1 MSSFLPIPNTS
12 VKNAFDFNSTIKPQQ
27 VFSRYSNICIFCSNN
42 ESVALM
48 SDGSFRKCLRCQKH
62 FKARVF
68 QAVPNPNPMLSQPTS
83 YKTPIFPT
91 IRPNFMP
98 NKPGENKY
106 PHNNIPS
113 NNIPPNN
120 IYNKTT

>member
-1 MSSFLPIPNTS
+1 MSSFLPIPNTA
-12 VKNAFDFNSTIKPQQ
+12 VINAFDFNSTIKPQQ

-42 ESVALM
+42 ETVVLM

-68 QAVPNPNPMLSQPTS
+68 QAVPNQNQNQNQNPMLSQPVS

-91 IRPNFMP
+91 IRPN
-98 NKPGENKY
+98 Y
-106 PHNNIPS
+106 IPAPK
-113 NNIPPNN
+113 NP
-120 IYNKTT
+120 K

>member
-1 MSSFLPIPNTS
+1 MSSFLPIPNTA
-12 VKNAFDFNSTIKPQQ
+12 VNNAFDFNSTIKPQQ

-42 ESVALM
+42 ETVALI

-68 QAVPNPNPMLSQPTS
+68 QAVPNQNQNQNPNPNQNPMLSQPVS

-91 IRPNFMP
+91 IRPNYIAAP
-98 NKPGENKY
+98 KNQEDKK
-106 PHNNIPS
+106 
-113 NNIPPNN
+113 
-120 IYNKTT
+120 

>member
-68 QAVPNPNPMLSQPTS
+68 QVVPNPNPNPMLSQPTS

-106 PHNNIPS
+106 PPNNIPS
-113 NNIPPNN
+113 NNI
-120 IYNKTT
+120 YNKTT